1 MKRSDKAIIQVFLSL
16 RLVYMEL
23 DSRAQIIF
31 SEENQENLVFQQLG
45 SMEKCCK
52 LHHWGFGAKMLSKY
66 MIIVNSLILLGQ
78 DISELS
84 KLKCKQKHPGFP
96 RRQKLQYKES
106 FDLRISQKVA

>member
-66 MIIVNSLILLGQ
+66 MIIVNSLILFGA
-78 DISELS
+78 
-84 KLKCKQKHPGFP
+84 
-96 RRQKLQYKES
+96 RYK
-106 FDLRISQKVA
+106 RIVKVEV